1 MIRLRLAGMYTINN
15 PMLKTKKLFSR
26 TFISSSLVLY
36 ELQKSHCVFDKVYSI
51 NLDYITSEQKHL
63 FQPHQIG
70 IAILELSKVIMQ
82 HYYYL
87 VLKKV
92 KYVMDIESREIL
104 CAMLA
109 NYSYHLLVSDFRST
123 R

>member
-1 MIRLRLAGMYTINN
+1 M
-15 PMLKTKKLFSR
+15 
-26 TFISSSLVLY
+26 
-36 ELQKSHCVFDKVYSI
+36 FDKVYSI

-92 KYVMDIESREIL
+92 EYVTDIESREIL
-104 CAMLA
+104 CTMLVI
-109 NYSYHLLVSDFRST
+109 YSYHLLVSDIWRT
-123 R
+123 RQDDLHRHR